1 MVLSIIKSGLLRNIG
16 RILKLKKKFSREKE
30 NNDIV
35 QHAVDEIILQENNI
49 FSAEDE
55 ALENIDL

>member
-1 MVLSIIKSGLLRNIG
+1 MVLSIIKSGLLRNIV
-16 RILKLKKKFSREKE
+16 RILKLKNKFSRDKE
-30 NNDIV
+30 NNAIV

>member
-1 MVLSIIKSGLLRNIG
+1 MVLSIIKPGLLRNIV
-16 RILKLKKKFSREKE
+16 RILKLKNKFSRDKE
-30 NNDIV
+30 NNAIV